1 MSKYVKIF
9 PINLISPSIFS
20 RNIHTG
26 TEVFRQFLDNVPD
39 MLIING
45 GSFIHI
51 FQSDIALLISFVYKN
66 IKWGLTILATN
77 FVSLF
82 IRSFIFII
90 GQFLVPDT
98 LSSFPWIA
106 VEKKNICTLWHKIK
120 VSTLETVI
128 SNPAKSQVTPFW
140 LNIKISATKFPAETG
155 FLKFFERTLKEK
167 NSCSFISNYPYFIFF
182 LFTKIV
188 NLWCCFFEH

>member
-26 TEVFRQFLDNVPD
+26 TEVFRQFLDNIPD

-82 IRSFIFII
+82 IRWFIFII

-106 VEKKNICTLWHKIK
+106 VEKKIYVLSGIRLRYRHSRRWYRTPLNPRSRRFDWILKYPRQNFQLKQVSWNSSRGPWKKKIH
-120 VSTLETVI
+120 VHL
-128 SNPAKSQVTPFW
+128 
-140 LNIKISATKFPAETG
+140 
-155 FLKFFERTLKEK
+155 FLIILFL
-167 NSCSFISNYPYFIFF
+167 SSFY
-182 LFTKIV
+182 LQK
-188 NLWCCFFEH
+188 L